1 MIIHVNLIIVKF
13 LGRIDPNFDDGNE
26 NVINDIIT
34 TYPTAISMEME
45 TFTLLHLAKCSRET
59 IKASAAAIVVANRL
73 SAKVIDGNTLDKL
86 EELGGK
92 AILNAVCKISL

>member
-1 MIIHVNLIIVKF
+1 LIIHINLIIVKF

-45 TFTLLHLAKCSRET
+45 TFTLLHLAKSSREI